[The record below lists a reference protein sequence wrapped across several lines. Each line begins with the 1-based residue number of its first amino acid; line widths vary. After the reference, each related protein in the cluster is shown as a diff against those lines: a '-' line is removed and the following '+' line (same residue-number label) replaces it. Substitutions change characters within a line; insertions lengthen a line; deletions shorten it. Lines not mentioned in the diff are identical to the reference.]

1 MCIRDRQCDLHY
13 QDGKT
18 ELDQI
23 DYRIVTLLPCREESI
38 LRPAQAVQE
47 LYDGHSFYGE
57 ILEYYQVPQVT
68 VLSCVLEWKAAL
80 SGRRGW
86 SSHGAQAH
94 LPLSSPGAN
103 AHQ

>member
-1 MCIRDRQCDLHY
+1 MQCDLHY

-38 LRPAQAVQE
+38 LSPAQAVQE

-68 VLSCVLEWKAAL
+68 VLSCALEWKTDTKGFYQPVYRLELQLQDQGIMTDYVSAL
-80 SGRRGW
+80 K
-86 SSHGAQAH
+86 
-94 LPLSSPGAN
+94 
-103 AHQ
+103 